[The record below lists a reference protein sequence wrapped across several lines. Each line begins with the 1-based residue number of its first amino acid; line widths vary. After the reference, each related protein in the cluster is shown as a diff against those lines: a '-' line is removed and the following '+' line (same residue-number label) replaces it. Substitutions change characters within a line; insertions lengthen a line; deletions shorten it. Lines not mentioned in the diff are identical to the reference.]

1 MKSFSQF
8 TQATDLTND
17 DLLLISQWD
26 GVSAYET
33 KYINANLCESV
44 SKKEFIAMI
53 EQTGTSAP
61 TLTIKKDDFNDTYTT
76 SYIAVGVYEI
86 VGFGNIL
93 TGDEEMNINSASLI
107 EDRFV
112 NISNQAADTIA
123 VKSFDGTATATDGI
137 LGGASKTYIH
147 VIQYQ

>member
-44 SKKEFIAMI
+44 SKKEFIAKI
-53 EQTGTSAP
+53 EQVGTGAP

-76 SYIAVGVYEI
+76 QYMAVGQYEI
-86 VGFGNIL
+86 YGFGNIL
-93 TGDEEMNINSASLI
+93 TADEEMYI
-107 EDRFV
+107 
-112 NISNQAADTIA
+112 NISSVLQDRKVLISNIAPDTIRIETLNDTNALANDILSA
-123 VKSFDGTATATDGI
+123 VAR
-137 LGGASKTYIH
+137 TYIH

>member
-76 SYIAVGVYEI
+76 QYMGIGQYEI
-86 VGFGNIL
+86 YGFGNTL
-93 TGDEEMNINSASLI
+93 TGDEEMT
-107 EDRFV
+107 V
-112 NISNQAADTIA
+112 NISSVLQDRKILISNTAADTIYIETLDNTNA
-123 VKSFDGTATATDGI
+123 YANNIIGQV
-137 LGGASKTYIH
+137 SKTYIH